1 MSRWRWRANLSP
13 FPAKVSFL
21 NGGATL
27 VSGFHLGRAVLSWQP
42 LLSRL
47 QASGSRLGVETGES
61 KGRGGG
67 RGVGRWKPRC
77 QSAELDLRV
86 MHSPFT

>member
-27 VSGFHLGRAVLSWQP
+27 VTGFHLGRAVLSWQP

-47 QASGSRLGVETGES
+47 QASGNGLG
-61 KGRGGG
+61 
-67 RGVGRWKPRC
+67 
-77 QSAELDLRV
+77 
-86 MHSPFT
+86 